1 MKKSYRFIIVLL
13 LFVVVLIGAF
23 QKTAFAAKD
32 VVTLGFLGPITG
44 SCAAEGSAARN
55 AFLMA
60 IDDANASGEYP
71 YKINVIVV
79 DDQSDPSVG
88 AAGAQKIVA
97 DPTVVAATG
106 HWNSGVAAATIPIFI
121 ENEIPLLIWGAI
133 REDLTS
139 KETYPWITR
148 SAPTNVQENKPLAK
162 AVIDDMGYKNIF
174 MVSTTDSYG
183 SANTE
188 AFSKELESRGM
199 KPVGLEEVQAETV
212 DFNAIVAKIIK
223 SGADAVYWGGTN
235 TEGVYL
241 KEQLYNAGA
250 DVLFCG
256 ISGIK
261 TDDFLIIG
269 EKAAEGTLAVQPG
282 IRLDSTEAGRKF
294 VEEYNSKGFDVEI
307 NAFTPYA
314 YEAALILLQALKN
327 CGDEPT
333 PEKMRDAIAKGTF
346 VGIMGTTTFDEIGQT
361 TLVAANLMVVQDGK
375 WMYYEDS
382 EYASGKRSF
391 GGKK

>member
-106 HWNSGVAAATIPIFI
+106 HWNSGVAAATSPIFI

-139 KETYPWITR
+139 KET
-148 SAPTNVQENKPLAK
+148 
-162 AVIDDMGYKNIF
+162 
-174 MVSTTDSYG
+174 
-183 SANTE
+183 
-188 AFSKELESRGM
+188 
-199 KPVGLEEVQAETV
+199 
-212 DFNAIVAKIIK
+212 
-223 SGADAVYWGGTN
+223 
-235 TEGVYL
+235 
-241 KEQLYNAGA
+241 
-250 DVLFCG
+250 
-256 ISGIK
+256 
-261 TDDFLIIG
+261 
-269 EKAAEGTLAVQPG
+269 
-282 IRLDSTEAGRKF
+282 
-294 VEEYNSKGFDVEI
+294 
-307 NAFTPYA
+307 
-314 YEAALILLQALKN
+314 
-327 CGDEPT
+327 
-333 PEKMRDAIAKGTF
+333 
-346 VGIMGTTTFDEIGQT
+346 
-361 TLVAANLMVVQDGK
+361 
-375 WMYYEDS
+375 
-382 EYASGKRSF
+382 
-391 GGKK
+391 

>member
-1 MKKSYRFIIVLL
+1 MLL

-121 ENEIPLLIWGAI
+121 ENEIAI
-133 REDLTS
+133 NLGSDSRRSDLKRNLSVDNPFGT
-139 KETYPWITR
+139 
-148 SAPTNVQENKPLAK
+148 TNVQENKPLAK

-174 MVSTTDSYG
+174 MVSTTDSYD
-183 SANTE
+183 
-188 AFSKELESRGM
+188 L
-199 KPVGLEEVQAETV
+199 
-212 DFNAIVAKIIK
+212 
-223 SGADAVYWGGTN
+223 
-235 TEGVYL
+235 
-241 KEQLYNAGA
+241 
-250 DVLFCG
+250 
-256 ISGIK
+256 
-261 TDDFLIIG
+261 
-269 EKAAEGTLAVQPG
+269 
-282 IRLDSTEAGRKF
+282 
-294 VEEYNSKGFDVEI
+294 
-307 NAFTPYA
+307 
-314 YEAALILLQALKN
+314 
-327 CGDEPT
+327 PT
-333 PEKMRDAIAKGTF
+333 R
-346 VGIMGTTTFDEIGQT
+346 
-361 TLVAANLMVVQDGK
+361 
-375 WMYYEDS
+375 
-382 EYASGKRSF
+382 
-391 GGKK
+391 